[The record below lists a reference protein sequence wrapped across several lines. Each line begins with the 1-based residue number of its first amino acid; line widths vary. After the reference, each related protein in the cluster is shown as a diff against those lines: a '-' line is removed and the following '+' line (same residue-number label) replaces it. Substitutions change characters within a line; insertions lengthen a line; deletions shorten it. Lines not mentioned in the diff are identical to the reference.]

1 MVILVGLRFA
11 TRGCLVGGV
20 EGEGVA
26 GVGLL
31 SIGDH
36 IWPDWWARKASA
48 ISCAVGRRC
57 FLASGGR
64 ETKDRVLLAVRC
76 GESRCCVFTLDG

>member
-11 TRGCLVGGV
+11 ARGSLVGGL

-31 SIGDH
+31 RIEDH
-36 IWPDWWARKASA
+36 IWPH
-48 ISCAVGRRC
+48 
-57 FLASGGR
+57 
-64 ETKDRVLLAVRC
+64 
-76 GESRCCVFTLDG
+76 

>member
-11 TRGCLVGGV
+11 ARGCLVGGI

-26 GVGLL
+26 GVSVL

-36 IWPDWWARKASA
+36 IWPD
-48 ISCAVGRRC
+48 
-57 FLASGGR
+57 
-64 ETKDRVLLAVRC
+64 
-76 GESRCCVFTLDG
+76 